1 MFDEVAIL
9 YYFSGFVW
17 GMCVLKVCG
26 DVWREDA
33 GVLLLLSSAW
43 LSWCASGGKMGEEGR
58 TRTRRTRRGEEEEVE
73 VEVEVEVD
81 NNDLV
86 WIWRRQV
93 GSGGC
98 DGGDLGFIGLELGA

>member
-9 YYFSGFVW
+9 YYFFGFVW

-33 GVLLLLSSAW
+33 GVWLLSSAS

-73 VEVEVEVD
+73 VEEVEVEVD

-86 WIWRRQV
+86 WRWRRQV

>member
-1 MFDEVAIL
+1 
-9 YYFSGFVW
+9 
-17 GMCVLKVCG
+17 MCVLKVCG

-33 GVLLLLSSAW
+33 GVLLLWSSS
-43 LSWCASGGKMGEEGR
+43 LLWCASGGKMGEEGR
-58 TRTRRTRRGEEEEVE
+58 ARTRRTRRGEEEEVE
-73 VEVEVEVD
+73 VEVEVD

-86 WIWRRQV
+86 WRWRRLV